1 MAWMGTETLMRAG
14 AFLVIFALL
23 AVTEVLA
30 PRRRLSVSKIK
41 RWRTNLTI
49 VVLNPLSVA
58 LVFPLL
64 PIGLAVLASEQNW
77 GLLNQWAMSG
87 PMFYW
92 LKIVIGFLIL
102 DLTVYT
108 QHVLHHALPAL
119 WRLHM
124 VHHADLD
131 FDVTT
136 GLRFHPVEIVISMAI
151 KLAAVAAIGAP
162 PVAVLLFEVALNA
175 TSMFNHS
182 NIRIPDKIDQAL
194 RLLVVTPDMHRVHH
208 SVIIQETNS
217 NFGFNLP
224 WWDRLFGTY
233 KDQPDKGH
241 TDMVIGLSQFRDQ
254 RKLSLP
260 RLLILP
266 ITGHPGI
273 VPINR
278 H

>member
-1 MAWMGTETLMRAG
+1 
-14 AFLVIFALL
+14 
-23 AVTEVLA
+23 
-30 PRRRLSVSKIK
+30 
-41 RWRTNLTI
+41 
-49 VVLNPLSVA
+49 
-58 LVFPLL
+58 
-64 PIGLAVLASEQNW
+64 
-77 GLLNQWAMSG
+77 
-87 PMFYW
+87 
-92 LKIVIGFLIL
+92 
-102 DLTVYT
+102 
-108 QHVLHHALPAL
+108 
-119 WRLHM
+119 M

-136 GLRFHPVEIVISMAI
+136 GLRFHPIEIVISMAI
-151 KLAAVAAIGAP
+151 KLAVVAALGAP
-162 PVAVLLFEVALNA
+162 PVAVLIFEVALNA

-182 NIRIPDKIDQAL
+182 NIRIPKTVDRAL

-233 KDQPDKGH
+233 KDQLDKGH
-241 TDMVIGLSQFRDQ
+241 TDMVIGLAQFRDQ

-266 ITGHPGI
+266 FTGQPGA